1 MQRLAVILSLVG
13 GFLCLPAQTT
23 WAQGMISSDEANRAG
38 MIVKWFTQLEGVGPS
53 ELVNLDLVIDEDQAT
68 TFFEVKGGRY
78 SEVLSERDL
87 DPKGKPYTVEE
98 AESMAKIRGEVM
110 QARLIAKGSTDIV
123 QINRFVLPKST
134 IYSISNSGILHSINA
149 ESGKTNWETQIG
161 TRNFPTSGVGG
172 SKKYVAAVN
181 GSTVYCLGAEK
192 GSTLWSRR
200 CVNAVMG
207 PPSVSD
213 TAIFVPL
220 IDGRLQVFQI
230 EGDGHNSQTLIS
242 SGRAL
247 YAPTVSGNYVSWA
260 TDKGMLSVAPIDIMN
275 RINYRLRGESPFLA
289 PATSKG
295 GMLFCVTASGY
306 VYAIDQV
313 KGRVVWTISLGEQV
327 RLSPFPLGDYLFV
340 VTDDHNLYKFDARTG
355 AMAEGWSKPRRD
367 VGNFVGAG
375 KDRMYVQNAA
385 GSLVVLDQKSGGQLG
400 SVPAQE
406 RLHPLVNFT
415 SDRIYLCSSSGVI
428 ECLRETAAVAPFFHD
443 DEFSEI
449 VMAKPSIESN
459 EALPTDPDPA
469 ETKPGA
475 APDPFGDS
483 KKPPEA
489 DDPFGEKKTT
499 PSKPANDD
507 PFGGGTKGGDKPKKG
522 DDPFGGG

>member
-13 GFLCLPAQTT
+13 GFFCLPAQTA

-53 ELVNLDLVIDEDQAT
+53 ELVNLDLVIDEDQST
-68 TFFEVKGGRY
+68 TFFEVVGGRY

-87 DPKGKPYTVEE
+87 DPTGKPYTVQE
-98 AESMAKIRGEVM
+98 AENMAKIRAEVM
-110 QARLIAKGSTDIV
+110 QARLISSGSTDKV
-123 QINRFVLPKST
+123 QINRFALPKST
-134 IYSISNSGILHSINA
+134 IYSISNSGILHAINA
-149 ESGKTNWETQIG
+149 ESGKTNWETQVG
-161 TRNFPTSGVGG
+161 SRSFPTSGVGG

-181 GSTVYCLGAEK
+181 GSTVYCLTAEK
-192 GSTLWSRR
+192 GSELWSRR

-247 YAPTVSGNYVSWA
+247 YAPTVSGNFVSWA
-260 TDKGMLSVAPIDIMN
+260 TDKGMLSVAPIDVMN

-295 GMLFCVTASGY
+295 GMLFCVTANGY

-313 KGRVVWTISLGEQV
+313 KGRVVWTVSLGERV
-327 RLSPFPLGDYLFV
+327 RQSPVPLGNYLFV
-340 VTDDHNLYKFDARTG
+340 VTDDHNLHKYDARTG
-355 AMAEGWSKPRRD
+355 AVAEGWSKPRGD
-367 VGNFVGAG
+367 VANFVGAG
-375 KDRMYVQNAA
+375 KDRMYVQNVA

-400 SVPAQE
+400 IVPGHGH
-406 RLHPLVNFT
+406 LNPLVNFT
-415 SDRIYLCSSSGVI
+415 TDRIYLCSTSGVI

-443 DEFSEI
+443 DEFAEI
-449 VMAKPSIESN
+449 AIAKPSTDSD
-459 EALPTDPDPA
+459 EALPMGTDPA

-475 APDPFGDS
+475 EPDPFGDN
-483 KKPPEA
+483 KKPPVS

-499 PSKPANDD
+499 PTKPANDD
-507 PFGGGTKGGDKPKKG
+507 PFGGGTKSGDNPKKG